1 VVVIVVMVM
10 RVAVV
15 VVLMCVIV
23 RVRMIAVMPM
33 ASLVPVGVPV
43 VFPATR
49 RTVLMSVQRPT
60 SRRFPLFKTFLIGM
74 TDVTHSGFLDRFVV

>member
-1 VVVIVVMVM
+1 VIVVMVM

-15 VVLMCVIV
+15 VVLVLMGVIV
-23 RVRMIAVMPM
+23 RVRMIVVMRM
-33 ASLVPVGVPV
+33 ASLLRMRMPV
-43 VFPATR
+43 VSFTTR